1 MTDQPGRGTRPDDGG
16 EADAAGRARAT
27 ATGRQADAC
36 VPDGSVPDRGP
47 GGERP
52 RRDGGGRVDVFAAD
66 EQSDEPVDTARWARL
81 ARSVLES
88 EGVRG
93 DAEVSL
99 LFVDE
104 SSIAELNTRFLGRTG
119 PTDVL
124 AFPIDDDVY
133 EGPRSA
139 DSLGPGPGVDPD
151 LADVPTIL
159 GDVVVCPAVA
169 RRNAPGHAGT
179 YEDELALLVVHGV
192 LHLLG
197 LDHAERD
204 EAEKMERREQE
215 LLARFHRP

>member
-1 MTDQPGRGTRPDDGG
+1 MSAGEPDHAGAGLVPERG
-16 EADAAGRARAT
+16 
-27 ATGRQADAC
+27 
-36 VPDGSVPDRGP
+36 DRR
-47 GGERP
+47 RP
-52 RRDGGGRVDVFAAD
+52 RRGDRVDVFVAD

-81 ARSVLES
+81 AGCVLES

-104 SSIAELNTRFLGRTG
+104 TSIAELNTRFMGHSG

-124 AFPIDDDVY
+124 SFPIDEDVY

-159 GDVVVCPAVA
+159 GDVVLCPAVA

-179 YEDELALLVVHGV
+179 YDDEVALLVVHGV

-197 LDHAERD
+197 LDHAEPD

-215 LLARFHRP
+215 LLDRFHRS